1 MKKARIVFIIAF
13 VFALLALLPVGQA
26 QTTRGRV
33 EGIVTDESKA
43 VVVNATVTL
52 LNVNTQAK
60 VVRQTS
66 GTGLYVFDD
75 VDPGNYS
82 VTVEMAGFNRF
93 VQENVV
99 VQTGGDVTVN
109 VGLKTGS
116 VQTTVTVT
124 ETPGAVEFNSANR
137 DITLD
142 STMVAEVP
150 RLDRNPFKLTLIA
163 PSAFNTRGEIQP
175 YNSWSANSVDLGGG
189 TNMSNELRVDG
200 SPIGSGYKA
209 TVLPNMDAV
218 QEVVVS
224 TNSVD
229 AETGHSSGGAITM
242 TTKSGTNEWHG
253 SGFYLGRYPWA
264 SAMFDRTTD
273 TLTSTRQNMYGGTL
287 GNPILKNK
295 LFNFFSLERWNV
307 SSPSSLIAD
316 TPPTDLE
323 RNGDFSQS
331 YYDLGNGNTGI
342 RTIYDPAIPS
352 VTDPVTG
359 QLTRVPFANNV
370 IPGSR
375 MDPDTKAM
383 MAQIWKPNNAGIGV
397 THANSF
403 STDIP
408 NTYQYY
414 DYSERADY
422 NISDKWKVFGRF
434 AKYYTNNQA
443 GNPTSSSLFPASGT
457 LRAGWSVG
465 GDAVWTVNE
474 RTVVSFHGDYHTVAD
489 SLSPPQNKPTI
500 YSQFWPNNNWFQNY
514 LTNESN
520 EPIYTPQVSIGN
532 GVAFGGGEYGYVWVQ
547 NLAAQ
552 AWDAKISRQAGAHYL
567 KAGFELRREKNSNL
581 FNALPTFNFNTALTA
596 QSYVNGASANKSG
609 DGYATFLLGALDGSS
624 FMTGG
629 PAEVPQSEF
638 YGFYFQDDW
647 KLSRKITLNL
657 GLRDE
662 YETAYH
668 DAAHILG
675 GLDLSAANPAYGGG
689 NAPAMP
695 AAALAIVGNNY
706 YPWTGQWNFTSSS
719 NPGMWNPQKIALQPR
734 VGLAYRINDRTALR
748 AGYSIYM
755 TPTAGMYLNGIAGQG
770 DVNAIS
776 PPYYGVFG
784 TQYTLNPLQG
794 VPQESF
800 SNPFPASSN
809 PLAPLLGRSSG
820 PQLGTGGES
829 LEFYPQ
835 NLQKAYNQR
844 FNVNLQHEFPG
855 QFVVSATYF
864 LNIGEKWYSQAL
876 NQPNPQ
882 YLTANESA
890 LTTTVANPFYH
901 YLSNT
906 LVPGPLWNQQN
917 VTLSQLLVPYPQ
929 YGSLVAMGQCCA
941 PERYN
946 SLELKAQKVFQKG
959 YNFLVTYVYIRERSA
974 WNTLTDFSEYANEFQ
989 WLDSNQ
995 PHQRFNAAGTYQLP
1009 FGKGRT
1015 YLSGMNRV
1023 GDAVIGGWKLTGLLT
1038 MMSGDYVTFNGG
1050 SGELNNPQSGNM
1062 IVSGSPCIVNPTP
1075 SAWFNTSVFQAI
1087 PSNVAF
1093 TPRTNPYTYNCLTGP
1108 RFLNLDATISKDFR
1122 ITEKFRLEM
1131 RMNVYNAINNLNR
1144 ADPSTS
1150 IGPGFGEALYQGAPG
1165 GIFGQAGNGG
1175 GLASPTSVAGRQLE
1189 FGLKLLF

>member
-1 MKKARIVFIIAF
+1 
-13 VFALLALLPVGQA
+13 
-26 QTTRGRV
+26 
-33 EGIVTDESKA
+33 
-43 VVVNATVTL
+43 
-52 LNVNTQAK
+52 
-60 VVRQTS
+60 
-66 GTGLYVFDD
+66 
-75 VDPGNYS
+75 
-82 VTVEMAGFNRF
+82 
-93 VQENVV
+93 
-99 VQTGGDVTVN
+99 VN

-200 SPIGSGYKA
+200 SPIGTGYKA

-596 QSYVNGASANKSG
+596 QSYVNGASANTSG

-662 YETAYH
+662 YETTYH

-770 DVNAIS
+770 DVNAIG

-906 LVPGPLWNQQN
+906 LVPGPLWNQQD

-946 SLELKAQKVFQKG
+946 SLELKAQKVFHKG

-995 PHQRFNAAGTYQLP
+995 PHQRFNAAGTYELP

-1015 YLSGMNRV
+1015 YLSGINRV

-1131 RMNVYNAINNLNR
+1131 RMNVYNTLNNLNR